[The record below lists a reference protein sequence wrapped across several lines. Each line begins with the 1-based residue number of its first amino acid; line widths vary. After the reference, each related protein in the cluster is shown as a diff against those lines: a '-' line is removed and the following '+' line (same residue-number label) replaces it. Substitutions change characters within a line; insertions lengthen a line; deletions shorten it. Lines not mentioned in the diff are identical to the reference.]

1 MQKTILSLLAGAVF
15 GFASMG
21 AQADFVGVYAGIDAA
36 FVKSDTENSAPNED
50 TKVAGTYSLAFE
62 HPVPF
67 VPNAKIRYSNYE
79 TTDWEDFGSAVVNA
93 KQQFDSLDM
102 IAYYEILDNVVS
114 VDVGAGAK
122 KITSE
127 VKLTGTSKFTGGQVS
142 FVDNYDDTLPGL
154 YVAAGGKLPLT
165 GLSAKAEVF
174 AGRNSDADFVDYN
187 AELKYDFFTSL
198 VVNLGAKVGYR
209 NLKVTVDDD
218 NNAIDKL
225 TAKGPY
231 IGLEVHF

>member
-1 MQKTILSLLAGAVF
+1 MQKTILSLMAGAVF

-67 VPNAKIRYSNYE
+67 VPNAKIRYSKYE
-79 TTDWEDFGSAVVNA
+79 TTDWEDIGPAVIHGELE
-93 KQQFDSLDM
+93 FETLDLL
-102 IAYYEILDNVVS
+102 AYYEVLDNVVS
-114 VDVGAGAK
+114 IDVGAGAK
-122 KITSE
+122 KINSE
-127 VKLTGTSKFTGGQVS
+127 ISVVGKSKFNSMQIS
-142 FVDNYDDTLPGL
+142 LSEKYDDTIPGL
-154 YVAAGGKLPLT
+154 YAAAGGKLPLT

-174 AGRNSDADFVDYN
+174 VGKNSNADFTDYN
-187 AELKYDFFTSL
+187 AEIKYNFVETLL
-198 VVNLGAKVGYR
+198 VNVGAKVGYR
-209 NLKVTVDDD
+209 NLKVNVDDPAD
-218 NNAIDKL
+218 VDEL
-225 TAKGPY
+225 SAKGPY